1 MGDLKKMLQEANN
14 VISSAENNILNGKNN
29 IAFELI
35 KKAEELGKEIFQSIP
50 SDPGVKSLF
59 QKIEKFK
66 KELERKGIIFNE
78 GISYNLPFEAQSW
91 INNIKN
97 LLASALRQPHLLDQA
112 KSELKSF
119 LSKFPAIM
127 PSIPEIKE
135 IQIQIDKIEKDLKE
149 RMLSEKGEVIEDKNN
164 EFNDEKFCNLWYEK
178 LKEIPFFDGESKHLP
193 TLLDQKLYYFKA
205 FELIKEF
212 DSQNFI
218 GKKSPNLETLENDIR
233 TRIKNFQE
241 KFNTSVKSIINNY
254 KQEIIDKINMLKNET
269 NEPPFYFSKN
279 EINDLRLKLEELKKA
294 FEPPVIPQEL
304 LDLFTNLM
312 DLNEAKKSTQNV
324 KLS

>member
-14 VISSAENNILNGKNN
+14 VITSAENTILNGKNSV
-29 IAFELI
+29 AVELI

-59 QKIEKFK
+59 QKIEKLK
-66 KELERKGIIFNE
+66 KDLERKGIIFNE
-78 GISYNLPFEAQSW
+78 SISYNLPFEAQSW
-91 INNIKN
+91 ISNIKN
-97 LLASALRQPHLLDQA
+97 LLAFATQQPHLLDQA

-119 LSKFPAIM
+119 LSKFPGIL
-127 PSIPEIKE
+127 PTIPEIKE

-149 RMLSEKGEVIEDKNN
+149 STLFEKGEKIKEKNKVYD
-164 EFNDEKFCNLWYEK
+164 DEKFCNLWYQK
-178 LKEIPFFDGESKHLP
+178 LKEIPFFDGESNNLSN
-193 TLLDQKLYYFKA
+193 LLDQKEHYFKA

-218 GKKSPNLETLENDIR
+218 GEKTLELEKLENDIR

-241 KFNTSVKSIINNY
+241 KFNNSIKSIINQY
-254 KQEIIDKINMLKNET
+254 KQEIIDKINILKNDT
-269 NEPPFYFSKN
+269 SQTPVYLNKN
-279 EINDLRLKLEELKKA
+279 EINDLRSKLDELKKA
-294 FEPPVIPQEL
+294 FEPPAVPQEL

-312 DLNEAKKSTQNV
+312 DLNESKKTVQ
-324 KLS
+324 KAI